1 MSEGS
6 SLLRIDLNISE
17 RNRKFLPLSNLYIT
31 TALNVEGQEMV
42 NHTLLTV
49 RYLGK
54 TEYD

>member
-17 RNRKFLPLSNLYIT
+17 RNRKFLPLSNLYRT